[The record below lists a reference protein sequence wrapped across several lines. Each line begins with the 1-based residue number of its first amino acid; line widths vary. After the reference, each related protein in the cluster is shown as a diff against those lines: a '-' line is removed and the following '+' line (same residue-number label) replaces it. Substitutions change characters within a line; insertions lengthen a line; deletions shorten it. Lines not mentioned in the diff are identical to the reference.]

1 MPPSDSRCPARPM
14 PMLLYAI
21 AAAASVTPRPVLDPL
36 SLLGDKAAQ
45 KTVLRAYTPLPGM
58 DMATLAMS

>member
-1 MPPSDSRCPARPM
+1 M

-45 KTVLRAYTPLPGM
+45 KTVLRSYTPLPGM
-58 DMATLAMS
+58 EMATLAMS